1 MAPDCFPVRR
11 CSLPPCKAVDAAL
24 QPEASRPLLRE
35 PGADGSTWYSPL
47 DYIEQ
52 PAAMAH
58 TSRQK
63 DKLIARVRRI
73 KGQLEGIE
81 RALDSEAA
89 CVEVLRQIASVRGA
103 VNGLTAEV
111 MEDHLREHVLAVES
125 DRERNRGGE
134 EMIEV
139 IRAYMK

>member
-1 MAPDCFPVRR
+1 M
-11 CSLPPCKAVDAAL
+11 S
-24 QPEASRPLLRE
+24 
-35 PGADGSTWYSPL
+35 
-47 DYIEQ
+47 
-52 PAAMAH
+52 H

-103 VNGLTAEV
+103 VSGLTAEV
-111 MEDHLREHVLAVES
+111 MEDHLREPVLAAET
-125 DRERNRGGE
+125 DKERDQGGE
-134 EMIEV
+134 DMIEV

>member
-1 MAPDCFPVRR
+1 
-11 CSLPPCKAVDAAL
+11 
-24 QPEASRPLLRE
+24 
-35 PGADGSTWYSPL
+35 
-47 DYIEQ
+47 
-52 PAAMAH
+52 MAH

-81 RALDSEAA
+81 RALEADAA

-103 VNGLTAEV
+103 VGGLTAQM
-111 MEDHLREHVLAVES
+111 MEDHLREHVLVAET
-125 DRERNRGGE
+125 DKERHQGGE
-134 EMIEV
+134 DMIEI